1 MLYNINVEED
11 AILPFD
17 YKFVRRLMN
26 ATQINHHG
34 TLYFIREQKRG
45 CHCTT
50 ELWLKAIPSACSE
63 RYSKMKLHRF
73 AENSYELLLL
83 A

>member
-26 ATQINHHG
+26 ATQINHRG
-34 TLYFIREQKRG
+34 PLYFIREQGRG
-45 CHCTT
+45 HCRT
-50 ELWLKAIPSACSE
+50 ELWLKAIPNTSNRTYAT
-63 RYSKMKLHRF
+63 MKLHRF
-73 AENSYELLLL
+73 PEDGYELLLL